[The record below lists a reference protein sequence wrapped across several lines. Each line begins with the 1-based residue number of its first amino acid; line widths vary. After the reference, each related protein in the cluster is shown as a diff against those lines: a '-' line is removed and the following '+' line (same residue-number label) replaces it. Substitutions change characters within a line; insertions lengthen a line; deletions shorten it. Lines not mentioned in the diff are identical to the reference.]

1 MTIIRVRCPSCGEVD
16 LEPDDVMLSIP
27 QGGRGSTYAFTCP
40 ACADPVERAADRK
53 TVALLISAGVEP
65 SPMEQGADP
74 RTRPSREEIEPLG
87 SLADA
92 VPFTLDDLIDFHF
105 LLLDEVYVEECLATL
120 RQDRAAAST

>member
-1 MTIIRVRCPSCGEVD
+1 VD
-16 LEPDDVMLSIP
+16 LEPDDVVLSIP

-40 ACADPVERAADRK
+40 ACADPVEKAADRK

-65 SPMEQGADP
+65 SPMDPSADP
-74 RTRPSREEIEPLG
+74 RPRVDRDEIEPLG

-105 LLLDEVYVEECLATL
+105 LLLDEVYIEECLIAL
-120 RQDRAAAST
+120 RQDRATAST